1 MTWEDVNLV
10 WRIKTSCRRENVY
23 VREWEMT
30 VELGKY
36 EGSSRKRN
44 MISKTLKAEEEKS
57 L

>member
-1 MTWEDVNLV
+1 
-10 WRIKTSCRRENVY
+10 
-23 VREWEMT
+23 MT

>member
-1 MTWEDVNLV
+1 
-10 WRIKTSCRRENVY
+10 
-23 VREWEMT
+23 MT

-36 EGSSRKRN
+36 EGGSRKRN